1 MSEPL
6 QASKNRPKNPILRGI
21 LLIALGVFIGLTVH
35 RGLRMIRHEV
45 TLQISL
51 PREMNQRL
59 EVLEMGVRDPGKGDE
74 VMAFI
79 QFRMPETR
87 DPDKNWVH
95 TLSLPRG
102 TYQLEFF
109 LQSSGSARVRAL
121 RILEVTG
128 SESIRI
134 HLP

>member
-1 MSEPL
+1 MGEPL
-6 QASKNRPKNPILRGI
+6 AARKKNPILRGI
-21 LLIALGVFIGLTVH
+21 LLIALGVFIGLTVQ

-45 TLQISL
+45 TLQISI
-51 PREMNQRL
+51 PREMNLRL
-59 EVLEMGVRDPGKGDE
+59 EVLEVLVRDPDRSDE

-87 DPDKNWVH
+87 EPDKDWVH
-95 TLSLPRG
+95 TLSLTRG

-109 LQSSGSARVRAL
+109 LQSSGTSRVRAQ